1 MAEATPDVRKDRVL
15 VVDDDPEIV
24 RLIEVT
30 LLANGFDVETASD
43 GAEAVE
49 RALNGPPDVMLLDV
63 MMPKLDGLE
72 VCKRLRANY
81 ETRSLAIILLTAKV
95 SSTDKLL
102 GFRAGADDYVTKPF
116 DPEELVERIR
126 ATLRRNREMTSLN
139 PLTGLPGNIEIE
151 KCLKKLLEEHDD
163 FALLHVDIDNFK
175 AYNDAY
181 GVLNGDQCIKLLA
194 RCLCQAIQEAECPSC
209 FIGHVG
215 GDDFA
220 VISGANEAPVLAQRT
235 IDLWER
241 WMPMLYHQEDAERGY
256 IRVLDRRKR
265 TQKFGT
271 MTLSIGIATTQFKD
285 FENHL
290 EVADVAAE
298 MKQLAKKEP
307 GSSYAVDRRK
317 RSADVLPGDPRSVVI
332 VDDDADTREILK
344 LHCEYLG
351 FHVTGQG
358 ANGLEGIALC
368 GELQP
373 SFVIL
378 DQRMP
383 MLEGREAADQI
394 RRLVPR
400 VTIIAFS
407 AVFLEKPEWADEYIS
422 KYDIKELTPFLGRL
436 LDDKQP
442 AAE

>member
-1 MAEATPDVRKDRVL
+1 MPESTEVRNDRVL
-15 VVDDDPEIV
+15 VVDDDREIV
-24 RLIEVT
+24 RLVQIT
-30 LLANGFDVETASD
+30 LKTSGFDVETATD
-43 GAEAVE
+43 GDEAVAK
-49 RALNGPPDVMLLDV
+49 ALHDPPDVLLLDV
-63 MMPKLDGLE
+63 MMPRLDGLE

-81 ETRSLAIILLTAKV
+81 ETRSTAIILLTAKV

-102 GFRAGADDYVTKPF
+102 GFRAGADDYITKPF

-139 PLTGLPGNIEIE
+139 PLTGLPGNLEIE
-151 KCLKKLLEEHDD
+151 KCLKKLVEEQSD
-163 FALLHVDIDNFK
+163 FALMHVDIDNFK

-181 GVLNGDQCIKLLA
+181 GILNGDQAIKLLA
-194 RCLCQAIQEAECPSC
+194 RCLCQAIEEIDTESS

-220 VISGANEAPVLAQRT
+220 VISAARDAPLLAQRT

-241 WMPMLYHQEDAERGY
+241 WMPMLYDQEDAERGY
-256 IRVLDRRKR
+256 VRVLDRRKR

-271 MTLSIGIATTQFKD
+271 MTLSIGIATTQFND

-298 MKQLAKKEP
+298 MKQLAKRDS

-317 RSADVLPGDPRSVVI
+317 RAADILPGDPRSVVI

-358 ANGLEGIALC
+358 ANGLEAIGLC

-373 SFVIL
+373 AFVIL

-383 MLEGREAADQI
+383 MLEGREAASQI
-394 RRLVPR
+394 RRLVPN
-400 VTIIAFS
+400 VTIISFS
-407 AVFLEKPEWADEYIS
+407 AVFLEKPDWADEFIS
-422 KYDIKELTPFLGRL
+422 KYDIHELTPFLGRL
-436 LDDKQP
+436 LDEKQ
-442 AAE
+442 ATHE

>member
-1 MAEATPDVRKDRVL
+1 MPETTEGRPDRVL
-15 VVDDDPEIV
+15 VVDDDPEIL
-24 RLIEVT
+24 RLIKIS
-30 LLANGFDVETASD
+30 LAAAGFETETATD
-43 GAEAVE
+43 GDEAVE
-49 RALNGPPDVMLLDV
+49 RAIHNPPDVILLDV

-81 ETRSLAIILLTAKV
+81 ETRSTTIVLLTAKV

-126 ATLRRNREMTSLN
+126 ANLRRNREMTSLN
-139 PLTGLPGNIEIE
+139 PLTGLPGNLEIE
-151 KCLKKLLEEHDD
+151 KSLKKLLAEGSD
-163 FALLHVDIDNFK
+163 FALMHVDIDNFK

-181 GVLNGDQCIKLLA
+181 GVMNGDQGIKLLA
-194 RCLCQAIQEAECPSC
+194 RCLCQAVEEVGCDGC

-220 VISGANEAPVLAQRT
+220 VISGAADAPLLAQRT
-235 IDLWER
+235 IDLWDR
-241 WMPMLYHQEDAERGY
+241 WMPMLYDQEDAERGY

-271 MTLSIGIATTQFKD
+271 MTLSIGIATTQFNR
-285 FENHL
+285 FQNHL
-290 EVADVAAE
+290 EVADIAAE
-298 MKQLAKKEP
+298 MKQLAKRDP
-307 GSSYAVDRRK
+307 GSSFAVDRR
-317 RSADVLPGDPRSVVI
+317 RSTPTDIQPGDPRSVVI

-358 ANGLEGIALC
+358 ANGLEAIALC
-368 GELQP
+368 GELRP
-373 SFVIL
+373 AFVIL

-394 RRLVPR
+394 RKLVPG
-400 VTIIAFS
+400 VMIISFS
-407 AVFLEKPEWADEYIS
+407 AVFLDKPEWADEFIS
-422 KYDIKELTPFLGRL
+422 KYDIHELTPFLGRL
-436 LDDKQP
+436 LDAKEH
-442 AAE
+442 ATE